1 MSDVKEFKLT
11 GNAARS
17 MDPSSYRRRRT
28 RKYYGGDNSGALLQ
42 LAGQSAAAGYVA
54 PDTQN
59 LASQYASATAA
70 AMSQLGPEKQ
80 WGLPLQRGGDSTGAI
95 VNLSST
101 RGPPVIPGTPPPE
114 PVVSG
119 IAVSQPAPVQ
129 GGSRLVLTAPK
140 RKSRI
145 ALRAKKVRG
154 GSDSGLD
161 ITPSMGIASGGAK
174 GITKK
179 ARKIHLRV
187 KGVTARLNKAKKAKK
202 TADSTPLSILK
213 LRLEKAGII
222 KKGSKAPESML
233 RTMYTD
239 LLITKKGL

>member
-1 MSDVKEFKLT
+1 
-11 GNAARS
+11 
-17 MDPSSYRRRRT
+17 
-28 RKYYGGDNSGALLQ
+28 
-42 LAGQSAAAGYVA
+42 
-54 PDTQN
+54 
-59 LASQYASATAA
+59 
-70 AMSQLGPEKQ
+70 
-80 WGLPLQRGGDSTGAI
+80 
-95 VNLSST
+95 
-101 RGPPVIPGTPPPE
+101 
-114 PVVSG
+114 VSG

-129 GGSRLVLTAPK
+129 GGSRLILTAPK

-145 ALRAKKVRG
+145 ALRAKKLKG
-154 GSDSGLD
+154 GSD
-161 ITPSMGIASGGAK
+161 ASPPVISSIGGAK

-179 ARKIHLRV
+179 SRKIHLRV

-202 TADSTPLSILK
+202 TADATPLSTLK

>member
-1 MSDVKEFKLT
+1 MSDVKEFTLT

-17 MDPSSYRRRRT
+17 MDPGAYRRRARRT
-28 RKYYGGDNSGALLQ
+28 RKHYGGDNSGALLQ
-42 LAGQSAAAGYVA
+42 LAGQSAAAGYVS
-54 PDTQN
+54 PDSQS

-70 AMSQLGPEKQ
+70 AMSQLGPGKQ

-101 RGPPVIPGTPPPE
+101 RGPPSVPGTPAPE

-145 ALRAKKVRG
+145 ALRAKKLKG

-161 ITPSMGIASGGAK
+161 ITPSMGGAK

-179 ARKIHLRV
+179 SRKIHLRV

-202 TADSTPLSILK
+202 TADATPLSVLK

-222 KKGSKAPESML
+222 KKGSKAPEPML

>member
-1 MSDVKEFKLT
+1 MSDVKVFNLT
-11 GNAARS
+11 GGAARS
-17 MDPSSYRRRRT
+17 MDPSSYRRRRRT
-28 RKYYGGDNSGALLQ
+28 RKHYGGDNSGALLQ

-70 AMSQLGPEKQ
+70 AMSQLGPGKQ
-80 WGLPLQRGGDSTGAI
+80 WGGDSTGAI

-101 RGPPVIPGTPPPE
+101 RGPPSVPGTPAPE

-145 ALRAKKVRG
+145 ALRAKKVKG
-154 GSDSGLD
+154 GSDSSLA
-161 ITPSMGIASGGAK
+161 ITPSANAMIGG
-174 GITKK
+174 TKK

-202 TADSTPLSILK
+202 TADATPLSTLK
-213 LRLEKAGII
+213 HRLEKAGII

>member
-1 MSDVKEFKLT
+1 
-11 GNAARS
+11 
-17 MDPSSYRRRRT
+17 
-28 RKYYGGDNSGALLQ
+28 
-42 LAGQSAAAGYVA
+42 
-54 PDTQN
+54 
-59 LASQYASATAA
+59 
-70 AMSQLGPEKQ
+70 
-80 WGLPLQRGGDSTGAI
+80 
-95 VNLSST
+95 
-101 RGPPVIPGTPPPE
+101 
-114 PVVSG
+114 
-119 IAVSQPAPVQ
+119 
-129 GGSRLVLTAPK
+129 
-140 RKSRI
+140 
-145 ALRAKKVRG
+145 
-154 GSDSGLD
+154 
-161 ITPSMGIASGGAK
+161 MGIASGGAK

>member
-11 GNAARS
+11 GGAARDL
-17 MDPSSYRRRRT
+17 DPNSYKKRARRT
-28 RKYYGGDNSGALLQ
+28 RKLYGGDNSGALMQ
-42 LAGQSAAAGYVA
+42 LAGQNAAAGYTA
-54 PDTQN
+54 PETQN
-59 LASQYASATAA
+59 LASQYASATAT
-70 AMSQLGPEKQ
+70 AMSQLGPGKQ
-80 WGLPLQRGGDSTGAI
+80 WGGDSTGAT

-101 RGPPVIPGTPPPE
+101 RSTPSAPGSVPE

-145 ALRAKKVRG
+145 ALRGKKLKG
-154 GSDSGLD
+154 GSDVSLPV
-161 ITPSMGIASGGAK
+161 ISSIGGAK

-179 ARKIHLRV
+179 SRKIHLRV

-202 TADSTPLSILK
+202 TADATPLSTLK

>member
-1 MSDVKEFKLT
+1 MSDAKEREFKLT
-11 GNAARS
+11 GGAARS
-17 MDPSSYRRRRT
+17 INPSAYRRCRT
-28 RKYYGGDNSGALLQ
+28 RKQYGGDISGPLLQ

-70 AMSQLGPEKQ
+70 AMSQFGPGKQ
-80 WGLPLQRGGDSTGAI
+80 QGGNTGAT

-101 RGPPVIPGTPPPE
+101 RSTPLAPGAPAPE
-114 PVVSG
+114 PIVSG
-119 IAVSQPAPVQ
+119 IAVSQPAPFQ

-145 ALRAKKVRG
+145 ALRAKKLKG
-154 GSDSGLD
+154 GSDASLAL
-161 ITPSMGIASGGAK
+161 IPSVGGAK
-174 GITKK
+174 GIKGITKK
-179 ARKIHLRV
+179 SRKIHLRV

-202 TADSTPLSILK
+202 TADATPLSTLK

-222 KKGSKAPESML
+222 KKGSKAPEPML